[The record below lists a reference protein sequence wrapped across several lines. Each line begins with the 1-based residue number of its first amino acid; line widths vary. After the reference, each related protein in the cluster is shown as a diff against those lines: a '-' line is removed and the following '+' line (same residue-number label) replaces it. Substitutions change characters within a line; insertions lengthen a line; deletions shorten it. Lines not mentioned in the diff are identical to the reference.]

1 LIYRSTIDNYPKL
14 KTNNGVK
21 NNTRKKLL
29 KVAKR
34 TPMFKIRQAT
44 SEDLTKIY
52 TLYKKVATE
61 STGLARSG
69 DEITWQYV
77 EDFMKNSGDSGI
89 ELVTDHPE
97 NSSQIIAEVHCYKL
111 VPKTFSHVLSE
122 LTIAVDPDF
131 QGKGI
136 GRMIFTDLLDLIKT
150 NRPDTMRVE
159 LISREFNLKAIS
171 FYESLGFKRE
181 GRLEKRIRSNA
192 NEFEADVPMAW
203 FNPNYKNPS

>member
-1 LIYRSTIDNYPKL
+1 
-14 KTNNGVK
+14 
-21 NNTRKKLL
+21 
-29 KVAKR
+29 
-34 TPMFKIRQAT
+34 MFKIRQAT

-52 TLYKKVATE
+52 ALYKKVATE
-61 STGLARSG
+61 TTGLARSG
-69 DEITWQYV
+69 DEITGQYV
-77 EDFMKNSGDSGI
+77 EDFMKNSSDSGI

-136 GRMIFTDLLDLIKT
+136 GRMIFTHLLDLIKT
-150 NRPDTMRVE
+150 NRPDIMRVE
-159 LISREFNLKAIS
+159 LVSREFNLKAIS

>member
-1 LIYRSTIDNYPKL
+1 
-14 KTNNGVK
+14 
-21 NNTRKKLL
+21 
-29 KVAKR
+29 
-34 TPMFKIRQAT
+34 MFKIRQAT

-52 TLYKKVATE
+52 ALYKKVATE

-77 EDFMKNSGDSGI
+77 ENFMKNSGDSGI

>member
-1 LIYRSTIDNYPKL
+1 
-14 KTNNGVK
+14 
-21 NNTRKKLL
+21 
-29 KVAKR
+29 
-34 TPMFKIRQAT
+34 MFKIRQAT

-52 TLYKKVATE
+52 ALYKKVATE
-61 STGLARSG
+61 TTGLARSG
-69 DEITWQYV
+69 DEITGQYV
-77 EDFMKNSGDSGI
+77 EDFMKNSSDSGI

-136 GRMIFTDLLDLIKT
+136 GRMIFTHLLDLIKT
-150 NRPDTMRVE
+150 NRPDIMRVE

>member
-1 LIYRSTIDNYPKL
+1 
-14 KTNNGVK
+14 
-21 NNTRKKLL
+21 
-29 KVAKR
+29 
-34 TPMFKIRQAT
+34 MFKIRQAT
-44 SEDLTKIY
+44 SEDLNKIY
-52 TLYKKVATE
+52 ALYKKVATE
-61 STGLARSG
+61 TTGLARSG
-69 DEITWQYV
+69 DEITGQYV
-77 EDFMKNSGDSGI
+77 EDLMKHSSDSGI

>member
-1 LIYRSTIDNYPKL
+1 
-14 KTNNGVK
+14 
-21 NNTRKKLL
+21 
-29 KVAKR
+29 
-34 TPMFKIRQAT
+34 MFKIRQAT

-52 TLYKKVATE
+52 ALYKKVATE

>member
-1 LIYRSTIDNYPKL
+1 ML
-14 KTNNGVK
+14 
-21 NNTRKKLL
+21 
-29 KVAKR
+29 
-34 TPMFKIRQAT
+34 KIRQAT

-52 TLYKKVATE
+52 ALYKKVATE

-69 DEITWQYV
+69 DEITGQYV
-77 EDFMKNSGDSGI
+77 EDFMKNSSDSGI

-136 GRMIFTDLLDLIKT
+136 GRMIFTHLLDLIKT
-150 NRPDTMRVE
+150 NRPDIMRVE

>member
-1 LIYRSTIDNYPKL
+1 
-14 KTNNGVK
+14 
-21 NNTRKKLL
+21 
-29 KVAKR
+29 
-34 TPMFKIRQAT
+34 MFKIRQAT
-44 SEDLTKIY
+44 SEDLNKIY
-52 TLYKKVATE
+52 ALYKKVATE
-61 STGLARSG
+61 TTGLARSG
-69 DEITWQYV
+69 DEITGQYV
-77 EDFMKNSGDSGI
+77 EDFMKHSSDSGI